1 MTIIPTMNPDYYL
14 IIDSTNVTIIPT
26 MNPDYYLIIDST
38 NVTIIPTMNPDG
50 FARSTEGKC
59 TGKACKF

>member
-1 MTIIPTMNPDYYL
+1 MNPDYYL
-14 IIDSTNVTIIPT
+14 IIDSTNMTIIPT

-50 FARSTEGKC
+50 FDRSTEGKC
-59 TGKACKF
+59 TGTACKF